1 MISVLALPA
10 MNLWQALF
18 LGFLQGATE
27 LFPVSSLGHAVLVP
41 KLLGWHYD
49 QSDPT
54 FLPYIV
60 LLHLGTAFALLFVF
74 RQDWPRI
81 AVAFG
86 RAVSRGQVGEDPNE
100 KLAIL
105 LMLGTIPAGA
115 LGVFFQHELKAL
127 FANPRF
133 AATFLLVNAV
143 IMAGGE
149 MLRRRAARDA
159 TAQGE
164 GRGEDEVTRL
174 SYLQAV
180 AIGASQG
187 LALLPGIS
195 RSGTTISVGL
205 FTGLSHEA
213 AARFS
218 FLLATPIILAAG
230 ILEVPTLF
238 GTGDRLPVY
247 LAGGVVAALTAYA
260 STRLLLRYFENGRLW
275 PFSVYCAA
283 LGTLGLVATR

>member
-1 MISVLALPA
+1 

-41 KLLGWHYD
+41 RLLGWHYD
-49 QSDPT
+49 QNDPT

-81 AVAFG
+81 AAAFA
-86 RAVSRGQVGEDPNE
+86 RAVSRGQVGDDPNE

-115 LGVFFQHELKAL
+115 LGVFFQHELKGL

-133 AATFLLVNAV
+133 AAIFLLVNAV

-149 MLRRRAARDA
+149 ILRRRAALTA
-159 TAQGE
+159 TAAHDGA
-164 GRGEDEVTRL
+164 GEDEVTRL
-174 SYLQAV
+174 GYLQAV
-180 AIGASQG
+180 AVGASQG

-238 GTGDRLPVY
+238 ATGDRLPIY

-260 STRLLLRYFENGRLW
+260 STKLLLRYFENGRLW
-275 PFSVYCAA
+275 PFSVYCAV
-283 LGTLGLVATR
+283 LGIVGLLATR